1 MAVAD
6 TPEVDNVLKPDKEFA
21 EKKIYQ
27 RALKK
32 LKAVSEKSKKTIE
45 KIAEKKKEAE
55 KKLEQAYKQ
64 LEPYANRANAILTE
78 ELRAMGYRGEAKP
91 STPSL
96 ARVQQKEP
104 ESAKIDFNEILRSV
118 GSVNLNLGSID
129 DIVGINEVDY
139 SSVFDTGTKKKS
151 AKKKSSDAS
160 ISDLVYGNRRKKSDS
175 ESKSTDFD
183 LDVSEFVFGKRK
195 I

>member
-96 ARVQQKEP
+96 ARVQQQKESG
-104 ESAKIDFNEILRSV
+104 SAKIKLNDVLGDVSAI
-118 GSVNLNLGSID
+118 NLGSID

-139 SSVFDTGTKKKS
+139 SNVFSTKKKS
-151 AKKKSSDAS
+151 AKKKSSDVS
-160 ISDLVYGNRRKKSDS
+160 ISDLVYGNKRKKSDS

>member
-1 MAVAD
+1 MAD
-6 TPEVDNVLKPDKEFA
+6 MPEVDNVLKPDKEFV

-32 LKAVSEKSKKTIE
+32 LKAVSEKSKKAIE

-55 KKLEQAYKQ
+55 KKLEQVYRQQ
-64 LEPYANRANAILTE
+64 LEPYADRANTVIME
-78 ELRAMGYRGEAKP
+78 ELRAMGYRGEARP
-91 STPSL
+91 SMPYL

-118 GSVNLNLGSID
+118 GSVNLDLGSID

-139 SSVFDTGTKKKS
+139 SSVFDTKKKS
-151 AKKKSSDAS
+151 VKKKPLNAV
-160 ISDLVYGNRRKKSDS
+160 ISDLVYGNKQKESNL

-183 LDVSEFVFGKRK
+183 LDVSELVFGKRK